1 MPAST
6 GLRCVAPPALLI
18 EIDNQT
24 LEPTN
29 NKGGGESQ
37 LVQAK
42 QTQKGD
48 TYCRPSIIPAHPN
61 SSKVGLDCR

>member
-42 QTQKGD
+42 QNAKRRHLLPTKHHSCPSQFIKD
-48 TYCRPSIIPAHPN
+48 RSRCR
-61 SSKVGLDCR
+61 